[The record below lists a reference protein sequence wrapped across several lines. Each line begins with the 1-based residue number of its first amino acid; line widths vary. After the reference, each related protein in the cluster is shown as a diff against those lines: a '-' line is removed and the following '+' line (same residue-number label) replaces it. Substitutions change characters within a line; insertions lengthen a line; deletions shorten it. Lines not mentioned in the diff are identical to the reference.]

1 MATETGFT
9 KGACRD
15 HEAKLEEYLSGDL
28 GGAEA
33 KAAAEH
39 LKNCSGCRN
48 AFEQAAGG
56 ARLLQVARATPEVSP
71 DFALRVMARI
81 RRVEQDRVSERA
93 RFWQPCVYLG
103 WRFAA
108 TAVLAL
114 IALVAY
120 GTRWTSRSQ
129 PNTIAMRP
137 IEAHDFLFASDPTR
151 PPANRDEAL
160 MMVAETDHGNN

>member
-15 HEAKLEEYLSGDL
+15 HEAKLEEYLNGELS
-28 GGAEA
+28 GAEA
-33 KAAAEH
+33 KATAEH
-39 LKNCSGCRN
+39 LKSCSGCWN
-48 AFEQAAGG
+48 AFEQAAAGE
-56 ARLLQVARATPEVSP
+56 RLLQVARVTPEVAP
-71 DFALRVMARI
+71 DFARRVMARI
-81 RRVEQDRVSERA
+81 RRAEQDNASERA

-114 IALVAY
+114 IALLAY
-120 GTRWTSRSQ
+120 GTRWSSRSQ